1 MKAANV
7 ALVWREKVF
16 AIWEIWDLLF
26 DIFRIEKSL

>member
-1 MKAANV
+1 MKAVNV
-7 ALVWREKVF
+7 ALVWQEKVF